1 MDLAFYLYFE
11 FHRSTLWPVY
21 SLLKDKFECLFTSH
35 AELIVRSRPK
45 AIVLAERQY
54 ERFRETLPD
63 VPLIWLRHGFA
74 SKNNFAPS
82 VSGCDFACVNSEWVK
97 EQCLVDGLSPRKDF
111 WVTGFVS
118 ADEIFEPAGHIQ
130 QVLTQAGL
138 SFDRKT
144 LLYAPTY
151 NEMLNSFDVLGC
163 QWIDALFEHFGQI
176 NLIIKPHPVTP
187 ALSPAWMGYWRQ
199 AQARHASVY
208 LVEDTHS
215 SVYSYFQIADVLI
228 SDASS
233 VMFYFLALD
242 RPIVLVTNPK
252 RTDEKLFYDPAGPEW
267 TWRDLGLE
275 VFGSDQLMNAV
286 ESCLREPQSNSEKR
300 KYYATRVFGNLADG
314 GSAQRVAGNLER
326 LLAHQQSSRV

>member
-1 MDLAFYLYFE
+1 
-11 FHRSTLWPVY
+11 
-21 SLLKDKFECLFTSH
+21 FTSH

-54 ERFRETLPD
+54 EIFREALPE
-63 VPLIWLRHGFA
+63 VPLVWLRHGFA

-97 EQCLVDGLSPRKDF
+97 EQCLLSGLSPREDF
-111 WVTGFVS
+111 WVTGFVP
-118 ADEIFEPAGHIQ
+118 ADEIFAPAGQIQ
-130 QVLTQAGL
+130 KVLMQAGL

-151 NEMLNSFDVLGC
+151 NEMFNSFEVLGC
-163 QWIDALFEHFGQI
+163 GWIDALFEHFGRI

-187 ALSPAWMGYWRQ
+187 ALNPAWMDCWRQ
-199 AQARHASVY
+199 AQARHDSVY

-215 SVYSYFQIADVLI
+215 SIYSYFQHVDVLI

-242 RPIVLVTNPK
+242 RPIVLVTNSK
-252 RTDEKLFYDPAGPEW
+252 RTDEKSFYDPTGPEW

-275 VFGSDQLMNAV
+275 VFSLEQLINAL
-286 ESCLREPQSNSEKR
+286 ERCLNDPHANSEKR
-300 KYYATRVFGNLADG
+300 KYYAARVFGDLTDG
-314 GSAQRVAGNLER
+314 RSAKRVAGNLER
-326 LLAHQQSSRV
+326 LLAHRKNS

>member
-1 MDLAFYLYFE
+1 MDLAFYLYFD
-11 FHRSTLWPVY
+11 FHRSTLGPVY

-35 AELIVRSRPK
+35 AELIVRSKPK

-54 ERFRETLPD
+54 EIFRQSLPD
-63 VPLIWLRHGFA
+63 VPLVWLRHGFA

-97 EQCLVDGLSPRKDF
+97 EQCLLQGLIPRKDF
-111 WVTGFVS
+111 WVTGFVP
-118 ADEIFEPAGHIQ
+118 ADEIFASADQ
-130 QVLTQAGL
+130 TRQVLEQAGF

-151 NEMLNSFDVLGC
+151 NEMLSSFDVLGRH
-163 QWIDALFEHFGQI
+163 WIDEMLEQFGPI

-187 ALSPAWMGYWRQ
+187 ALNPAWMDCWRQ
-199 AQARHASVY
+199 AQARNAGVY

-215 SVYSYFQIADVLI
+215 SVYSYFQHADVLI

-242 RPIVLVTNPK
+242 RPIVLVTNSK
-252 RTDEKLFYDPAGPEW
+252 CVDENSFYDPSGPEW
-267 TWRDLGLE
+267 AWRDMGLE
-275 VFGSDQLMNAV
+275 VFNLEQLINALK
-286 ESCLREPQSNSEKR
+286 SCLNDPSSRSEKR
-300 KYYATRVFGNLADG
+300 KYYAKRVFGDVADG
-314 GSAQRVAGNLER
+314 RAAERVAGNLEC
-326 LLAHQQSSRV
+326 LLAH